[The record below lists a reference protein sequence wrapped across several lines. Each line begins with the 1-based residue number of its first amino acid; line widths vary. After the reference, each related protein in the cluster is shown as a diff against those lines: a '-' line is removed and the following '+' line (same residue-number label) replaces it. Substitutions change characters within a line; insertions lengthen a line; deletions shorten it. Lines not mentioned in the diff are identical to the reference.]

1 MSCKI
6 FTFGL
11 VFLFPAIL
19 CAQKLDSMISVYAS
33 NYQQEKVYVQ
43 IDKNLYNPGETIWFK
58 AYVFSGNLP
67 STTSKNFYAELSD
80 DNGNLLQRKIAPL
93 YESTAAGNFDIPANI
108 KSNHLHFRAYTVWMM
123 NFDTAFLYDKDIR
136 IINKNSDSS
145 KNTETVQKR
154 YLQFFPEGGDM
165 IAGLENN
172 IAFKAVD
179 QYGKPI
185 AIKGILQ
192 DASGK
197 TIADFNSVHD
207 GMGKLLL
214 SPDKTDA
221 FTAVWNDDLGTEHKT
236 ELPAVK
242 SSGVVMRVL
251 PANKKVFFSI
261 SRSSA
266 DSQQYS
272 HLSIIACMHQFVVYK
287 AKINLE
293 ENFMSGGAIPTD
305 QLPSG
310 VLQIT
315 VFNSDE
321 MPVAE
326 RVVFVNNHDYEL
338 IPGIINTAKSLVRR
352 GRNEIA
358 IAIPDTLQANFS
370 IAITDAMADGEKPNE
385 DNIISR
391 LLLTGDIKGEVN
403 DPYYYF
409 ANSSDSLMGRLDL
422 VMLTHGWRRFK
433 WSDLAKGKEPVLK
446 YHDQDYI
453 SANAE
458 VFGINASQIAHNEA
472 MNLIIKRK
480 DSSTQMLQVP
490 RLTGTKFGVSGLVF
504 YDTATAY
511 YQFNVSHTLSTQA
524 AIVFSNGLY
533 GGVRKIKPNPYPF
546 NAWTLDDSAS
556 LKRNRFIEDAV
567 ANNDADQKIKTLATV
582 TIKAREKSPSQKL
595 DETYSSGLF
604 SGGDAYIFN
613 VMDDKAGVGFPDILT
628 YLQGKVPGLIISMNG
643 NGQATLSWRGGK
655 PSVFLNEMQ
664 IDISQIQNTPV
675 ADIAMVKVFR
685 PGGANSILGGGGSG
699 AIAVYTKKGGE
710 GSAGNV
716 DFKGLEK
723 ARLIGYSA
731 VKEFYSPDYANN
743 PDANPGADVRTTLYW
758 NPYILADK
766 SNKRATIQFYNNDIS
781 KRVRIVIEGV
791 NQEGKLAHVEKILE

>member
-1 MSCKI
+1 MSRKI
-6 FTFGL
+6 FPSAL
-11 VFLFPAIL
+11 AFLFPAAL
-19 CAQKLDSMISVYAS
+19 CAQKLDSMMSVYAS
-33 NYQQEKVYVQ
+33 NYPQEKVYVHF
-43 IDKNLYNPGETIWFK
+43 DKNLYNPGETIWFK

-67 STTSKNFYAELSD
+67 SGISKNFYTELSD
-80 DNGNLLQRKIAPL
+80 DNGNLLQRKVAPL

-108 KSNHLHFRAYTVWMM
+108 KTNHLHFRAYTVWMM
-123 NFDTAFLYDKDIR
+123 NFDTAFMYEKDIR
-136 IINKNSDSS
+136 IINKQSDSS
-145 KNTETVQKR
+145 KKTETAQKR

-172 IAFKAVD
+172 IAFKAND

-197 TIADFNSVHD
+197 TITEFNSTHD

-214 SPDKTDA
+214 SPDKTDV
-221 FTAVWNDDLGTEHKT
+221 FTAVWNDDVGTEHKT
-236 ELPAVK
+236 DLPAVK
-242 SSGVVMRVL
+242 SSGVALRVL

-261 SRSSA
+261 SRSST

-272 HLSIIACMHQFVVYK
+272 HLSIIAYMHQFVVYK

-305 QLPSG
+305 QLPTG

-315 VFNSDE
+315 VLNSEE

-338 IPGIINTAKSLVRR
+338 TPGIINTAKSLVRR

-370 IAITDAMADGEKPNE
+370 IAITDAIADGEKTND

-391 LLLTGDIKGEVN
+391 LLLTGDVKGYVN

-409 ANSSDSLMGRLDL
+409 SNSSDSLISQLDL

-433 WSDLAKGKEPVLK
+433 WSDLAKGKEPVIK
-446 YHDQDYI
+446 FQDQDYI
-453 SANAE
+453 SANVE
-458 VFGINASQIAHNEA
+458 VFGINAAQIARNEA

-490 RLTGTKFGVSGLVF
+490 RLSGTKFGVSGLVF
-504 YDTATAY
+504 YDTATAF

-533 GGVRKIKPNPYPF
+533 NGVRKIKSSPYPF
-546 NAWTLDDSAS
+546 TAWTIDDSAS
-556 LKRNRFIEDAV
+556 LKRNRFIQDAV
-567 ANNDADQKIKTLATV
+567 ANNGADQKIKTLATV
-582 TIKAREKSPSQKL
+582 TIKAREKSASQKL

-604 SGGDAYIFN
+604 SGGDAYVFN
-613 VMDDKAGVGFPDILT
+613 IMDDKSGVGFPDILT
-628 YLQGKVPGLIISMNG
+628 YLQGKVPGLIISIGG

-655 PSVFLNEMQ
+655 PSIFLNEMQ
-664 IDISQIQNTPV
+664 IDAAEIQNTPV
-675 ADIAMVKVFR
+675 ADVAMVKVFR

-710 GSAGNV
+710 GATNNV

-723 ARLIGYSA
+723 ARLIGYSTI
-731 VKEFYSPDYANN
+731 KEFYSPDYANN
-743 PDANPGADVRTTLYW
+743 PDASPGADVRTTLYW

-766 SNKRATIQFYNNDIS
+766 SNKRTTIQFYNNDVS
-781 KRVRIVIEGV
+781 KRLRIIIEGI
-791 NQEGKLAHVEKILE
+791 NKEGKLAHIEKIIE